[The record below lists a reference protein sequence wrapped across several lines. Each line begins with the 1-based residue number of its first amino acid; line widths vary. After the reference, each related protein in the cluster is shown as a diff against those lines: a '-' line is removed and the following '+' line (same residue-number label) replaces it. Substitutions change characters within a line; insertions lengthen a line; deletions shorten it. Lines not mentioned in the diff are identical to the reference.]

1 MGVEIERK
9 FLVQGDGWRRG
20 AIGVPYRQGYLLAD
34 GDRTI
39 RVRVAGDRG
48 YLTIK
53 GPMQGISR
61 SEYEYPIPLAEAEE
75 MLASLCQGFVV
86 EKQRYR
92 VEHGDHCWEVD
103 EFHGSNQGLIVAEIE
118 LSDPEEVFALPD
130 WVGAE
135 VSHDRRYGNAY
146 LSFAPYSTWDSST
159 S

>member
-1 MGVEIERK
+1 MATEIERK
-9 FLVQGDGWRRG
+9 FLVQGDGWRQG
-20 AIGVPYRQGYLLAD
+20 SLGVPYRQGYLLAD
-34 GDRTI
+34 GNRTI

-53 GPMQGISR
+53 GPMLGISR
-61 SEYEYPIPLAEAEE
+61 SEYEYPIALADAEE
-75 MLASLCQGFVV
+75 MLASLCQGFLV

-92 VEHGDHCWEVD
+92 VEHAGHLWEVD
-103 EFHGSNQGLIVAEIE
+103 EFQGQNQGLIVAEIE

-146 LSFAPYSTWDSST
+146 LSFTPYCTWDSSPN
-159 S
+159 

>member
-1 MGVEIERK
+1 MATEIERK
-9 FLVQGDGWRRG
+9 FLVRHDGWREG
-20 AIGVPYRQGYLLAD
+20 VVGVPYRQGYLLAD

-61 SEYEYPIPLAEAEE
+61 SEYEYPIPLSDAEE
-75 MLASLCQGFVV
+75 MLSNLCQGFVV

-92 VEHGDHCWEVD
+92 VEHAGHCWEVD
-103 EFHGSNQGLIVAEIE
+103 EFHGQNQGLIVAEIE
-118 LSDPEEVFALPD
+118 LSNPNEVFAVPD
-130 WVGAE
+130 WIGDE
-135 VSHDRRYGNAY
+135 VSHDRRYGNAH
-146 LSFAPYSTWDSST
+146 LSFAPYSTWDSSL